1 MNTIASDGRVKI
13 RVNDIADSKE
23 ITEKL
28 KSMGLEVMPHE
39 EKTAKPKT
47 FYLFLIFILKTK
59 ISHKSGNYLYMNNLD
74 WKEGNL
80 QIEERRLNVI
90 SKLFLKDIE

>member
-13 RVNDIADSKE
+13 RANDIADSKE

-28 KSMGLEVMPHE
+28 KSMGLEVTPHK

-47 FYLFLIFILKTK
+47 YYLFLILIFNFLIKRELL
-59 ISHKSGNYLYMNNLD
+59 ICEQLGL
-74 WKEGNL
+74 EGGQFTN
-80 QIEERRLNVI
+80 
-90 SKLFLKDIE
+90 